1 MNFLLSASPAQAAQQ
16 ALESHQDSLILV
28 GVKPW
33 CMEVVYSTLKEIA
46 IDNAIPTYQY
56 GEGSSII

>member
-1 MNFLLSASPAQAAQQ
+1 
-16 ALESHQDSLILV
+16 
-28 GVKPW
+28 
-33 CMEVVYSTLKEIA
+33 MEVVYSTLKEIA